1 MTSTPGRGEKGQRLR
16 TLVTLLR
23 HTLGRSWGIRVAR
36 FYAGL
41 LSLGVMTAVGL
52 SAGGLGAND
61 GALSLVAR
69 SAAMLVWIPGAACAL
84 ALARPAKD
92 ASLAQGIAAL
102 AASHGFDAR
111 RLARAEMVAS
121 VRLLAEVILA
131 PLVLMGFFVFVIMAR
146 GGLVA
151 MARPL
156 LGSILFGLVA
166 AIVLGLVTS
175 ICRSWG
181 GERGRSWLAA
191 VVLGPWLVAE
201 VALSGRLAPY
211 VSIPGLLGRLWEALA
226 AVPT

>member
-1 MTSTPGRGEKGQRLR
+1 MTSSAGRGEKGQRPR
-16 TLVTLLR
+16 ILVALLR
-23 HTLGRSWGIRVAR
+23 RSLGRSWGIRAAR

-41 LSLGVMTAVGL
+41 LSVGVVAAVGF

-61 GALSLVAR
+61 GSLSLVAR
-69 SAAMLVWIPGAACAL
+69 SAAMLVWIPGAVCAL
-84 ALARPAKD
+84 ALATPPKD
-92 ASLAQGIAAL
+92 AGLAQGIAAL
-102 AASHGFDAR
+102 AAAHGFDSR

-131 PLVLMGFFVFVIMAR
+131 PLILMGLFVFLVLAK
-146 GGLVA
+146 GGLLA

-156 LGSILFGLVA
+156 VGSILFGLVA
-166 AIVLGLVTS
+166 AFVLGLVAS

-191 VVLGPWLVAE
+191 IVLGPWLVAE

-211 VSIPGLLGRLWEALA
+211 VSIPGLLGRLWEAVA